1 MSKAALHGKRDI
13 IVSPKRIKPL
23 KIQKIEPNDEETSSS
38 SEASSSLVDLAQLE
52 TVLQMTALDMELR
65 KRKLRRFESIS
76 GARRL
81 TCTVLNRTVCL

>member
-13 IVSPKRIKPL
+13 IISPKRIKPL

-38 SEASSSLVDLAQLE
+38 SSEASLVDLAQLE

-65 KRKLRRFESIS
+65 KRKLRRFEAIS

-81 TCTVLNRTVCL
+81 TCTVLNRTVC